1 MIAQRSKCS
10 RNLPLQY
17 MRNVDF
23 GQHYT
28 GSSVASVLTKLLDV
42 RSPATVIDL
51 GVGEGSL
58 LMGANALWGNARL
71 HGVDIDQTSLDL
83 ARQQLGK
90 GTFGRAD
97 CLAAALPSNIRRLF
111 STADVVLCN
120 PPFLELS
127 HPFAKQNT
135 TQDWRLTAEV
145 KFLEISL
152 ELLRHGGSLGIILPD
167 RYVSGPAYR
176 EFRKQLVSTCNVIS
190 VTHLP
195 ASTFKTAEVD
205 AHFLVL
211 RKELP
216 VGAISLQSLGE
227 TGQLG
232 VAIPLAIEFAEE
244 RMDFQYYSGLAH
256 WTNNAVPLSLL
267 LTQDVCRGVES
278 RGRATAQNIF
288 HTTDFK
294 RHPDGLVSVPV
305 HDIVHKTGL
314 AIQGDILIPRV
325 GLRSLHHCAQ
335 VTQGAFTYSDCVFR
349 LRVVPEWQAYVFKY
363 LRSTAGVEIRKL
375 SAHGSCVKIL
385 GKQTLLDLPVP
396 MVAPS
401 QLENL

>member
-1 MIAQRSKCS
+1 
-10 RNLPLQY
+10 

-28 GSSVASVLTKLLDV
+28 GSTVATMLTKLLGV
-42 RSPATVIDL
+42 HSPATVIDL

-71 HGVDIDQTSLDL
+71 HGIDIDQTSLDL

-97 CLAAALPSNIRRLF
+97 CLAAALPSNICKLF

-127 HPFAKQNT
+127 HPFAKQNA

-152 ELLRHGGSLGIILPD
+152 ELLRPGGSLGIILPA
-167 RYVSGPAYR
+167 RYVSGPSYR
-176 EFRKQLVSTCNVIS
+176 AFRRQLVSSCNVVS

-195 ASTFKTAEVD
+195 SSTFKTAEVE

-211 RKELP
+211 RKEPP
-216 VGAISLQSLGE
+216 VGAISLQSLGK
-227 TGQLG
+227 TGQLSA
-232 VAIPLAIEFAEE
+232 AIPLAIDSAEE

-256 WTNNAVPLSLL
+256 WTNSAVPLSLL
-267 LTQDVCRGVES
+267 LTQDVCRGVVS

-294 RHPDGLVSVPV
+294 RYTDGLVSVPI
-305 HDIVHKTGL
+305 HDIRHKTGL

-335 VTQGAFTYSDCVFR
+335 VTEGEFTYSDCVYR
-349 LRVVPEWQAYVFKY
+349 LRVLPEWQAYVFKY
-363 LRSTAGVEIRKL
+363 LRSAAGVEIRKR

-396 MVAPS
+396 MVSPS
-401 QLENL
+401 QLESL

>member
-1 MIAQRSKCS
+1 
-10 RNLPLQY
+10 

-28 GSSVASVLTKLLDV
+28 GSSVASVLTKLLGV

-71 HGVDIDQTSLDL
+71 HGIDIDQTSLDL

-97 CLAAALPSNIRRLF
+97 CLAAALPSNIRKLF

-127 HPFAKQNT
+127 HPFARQNA
-135 TQDWRLTAEV
+135 TQDWRLAAEV

-152 ELLRHGGSLGIILPD
+152 ELLRPGGSLGIILPA
-167 RYVSGPAYR
+167 RYVSGPSYR
-176 EFRKQLVSTCNVIS
+176 EFRRQLVSTCNVVS

-195 ASTFKTAEVD
+195 TSTFKTAEVE

-211 RKELP
+211 RKESP

-232 VAIPLAIEFAEE
+232 EAVSLAIESAEE
-244 RMDFQYYSGLAH
+244 RMDFEYYSGLAH

-278 RGRATAQNIF
+278 RGRATAPSIF

-294 RHPDGLVSVPV
+294 RYPDGLVSVPV
-305 HDIVHKTGL
+305 HDIRHKTGL
-314 AIQGDILIPRV
+314 AVQGDILIPRV
-325 GLRSLHHCAQ
+325 GLSSLHHCVQ
-335 VTQGAFTYSDCVFR
+335 VTEGEFTYSDCVFR
-349 LRVVPEWQAYVFKY
+349 LRVLPEWQSYVFKY
-363 LRSTAGVEIRKL
+363 LRSAAGVEIRKR
-375 SAHGSCVKIL
+375 SAQGSCVKIL

-401 QLENL
+401 ELESL

>member
-1 MIAQRSKCS
+1 
-10 RNLPLQY
+10 
-17 MRNVDF
+17 MRKVDF

-28 GSSVASVLTKLLDV
+28 GSTVASVLTKLLGV

-58 LMGANALWGNARL
+58 LRGANALWGNARL
-71 HGVDIDQTSLDL
+71 HGIDIDQTNLDL

-97 CLAAALPSNIRRLF
+97 CLAAALPSNIRKLF

-127 HPFAKQNT
+127 HPFAKQNA

-152 ELLRHGGSLGIILPD
+152 EMLRPGGSLGIILPA
-167 RYVSGPAYR
+167 RYVSGPSYK
-176 EFRKQLVSTCNVIS
+176 EFRRQLVSTCNVVS

-195 ASTFKTAEVD
+195 SSTFKTADVD

-211 RKELP
+211 RKEAP
-216 VGAISLQSLGE
+216 VGTISLQSMGE
-227 TGQLG
+227 AGQIG
-232 VAIPLAIEFAEE
+232 AAISLAIESAEE
-244 RMDFQYYSGLAH
+244 RMDFQYYSGLAQ
-256 WTNNAVPLSLL
+256 WTNNTVPLALL

-278 RGRATAQNIF
+278 RGSATAKNIF

-294 RHPDGLVSVPV
+294 RYPDGLVSFPI
-305 HDIVHKTGL
+305 HDIRHKTGL
-314 AIQGDILIPRV
+314 AIKGDILIPRV
-325 GLRSLHHCAQ
+325 GLRSLHHCVQ
-335 VTQGAFTYSDCVFR
+335 VMDSAFTYSDCVFR
-349 LRVVPEWQAYVFKY
+349 LRVLPEWQAYVFKY
-363 LRSTAGVEIRKL
+363 LRSAAGVEIRNVTD
-375 SAHGSCVKIL
+375 HCSCLTIF

-401 QLENL
+401 QLERL

>member
-1 MIAQRSKCS
+1 
-10 RNLPLQY
+10 
-17 MRNVDF
+17 MRNVEF

-28 GSSVASVLTKLLDV
+28 GSSVASLLTKLLDV

-58 LMGANALWGNARL
+58 LIGANALWGDAVL
-71 HGVDIDQTSLDL
+71 HGIDIDQASLDF
-83 ARQQLGK
+83 ARQKLGR

-97 CLAAALPSNIRRLF
+97 CLASELPSNVRKLF

-120 PPFLELS
+120 PPFLELC
-127 HPFAKQNT
+127 HPLAIQKSV
-135 TQDWRLTAEV
+135 QDWHLTAEV

-152 ELLRHGGSLGIILPD
+152 ELLRPGGSLGIILPA
-167 RYVSGPAYR
+167 RYVSGPSYKD
-176 EFRKQLVSTCNVIS
+176 FRRQLVSTCNVVS

-195 ASTFKTAEVD
+195 KSTFKTAQVETY
-205 AHFLVL
+205 FLVL

-216 VGAISLQSLGE
+216 TGAISLQSLGAN
-227 TGQLG
+227 GLLG
-232 VAIPLAIEFAEE
+232 VAISLGFEAAVK
-244 RMDFQYYSGLAH
+244 RMDIQYYSGLAH
-256 WTNNAVPLSLL
+256 WIDDAVPLSLL

-278 RGRATAQNIF
+278 RGRATAPNIF

-294 RHPDGLVSVPV
+294 RFPDGLVSLPD
-305 HDIVHKTGL
+305 HDILQKNGL
-314 AIQGDILIPRV
+314 AMRGDILIPRV
-325 GLRSLHHCAQ
+325 GHRSMHHCAQ
-335 VTQGAFTYSDCVFR
+335 VIEGELTYSDCVFR
-349 LRVVPEWQAYVFKY
+349 LRVLPEWRAYVFKY
-363 LRSTAGVEIRKL
+363 LRSAAGVEIRKR

-401 QLENL
+401 QLESL

>member
-1 MIAQRSKCS
+1 
-10 RNLPLQY
+10 

-28 GSSVASVLTKLLDV
+28 GSTVASVLTKLLDV
-42 RSPATVIDL
+42 RNPATVIDL

-58 LMGANALWGNARL
+58 LMGANALWSSARL
-71 HGVDIDQTSLDL
+71 HGIDIDQTSLDV

-97 CLAAALPSNIRRLF
+97 CLGAALPSSIRKLF

-127 HPFAKQNT
+127 HPFAKQNA

-152 ELLRHGGSLGIILPD
+152 ELLRSGGSLGIILPA
-167 RYVSGPAYR
+167 RYVSGPSYR
-176 EFRKQLVSTCNVIS
+176 EFRRRLVSTCNVVSI
-190 VTHLP
+190 THLP
-195 ASTFKTAEVD
+195 ISTFKTAEVE

-216 VGAISLQSLGE
+216 AGAISLHSMGE
-227 TGQLG
+227 AGQLSE
-232 VAIPLAIEFAEE
+232 AISLAFESAED
-244 RMDFQYYSGLAH
+244 RMDFQYYAGLGD
-256 WTNNAVPLSLL
+256 WTKNAVPLSLL
-267 LTQDVCRGVES
+267 LAQDVRRGVVS

-294 RHPDGLVSVPV
+294 RYPDGLVSMPV
-305 HDIVHKTGL
+305 HDIRHNTGL
-314 AIQGDILIPRV
+314 AIKGDILIPRV

-335 VTQGAFTYSDCVFR
+335 VIEGSFTYSDCVFR
-349 LRVVPEWQAYVFKY
+349 LRVLPEWQAYVFKY
-363 LRSTAGVEIRKL
+363 LRSAAGVEIRKC

-396 MVAPS
+396 MVDS
-401 QLENL
+401 IQLENV

>member
-1 MIAQRSKCS
+1 
-10 RNLPLQY
+10 

-28 GSSVASVLTKLLDV
+28 GSSVASALTKLLGV
-42 RSPATVIDL
+42 RSPTTVIDL

-71 HGVDIDQTSLDL
+71 HGIDIDQTSLDL

-97 CLAAALPSNIRRLF
+97 CLAAALPSNIRKLF

-127 HPFAKQNT
+127 HPFAKQNA
-135 TQDWRLTAEV
+135 TQDWRLAAEV

-152 ELLRHGGSLGIILPD
+152 ELLRPGGSLGIILPA
-167 RYVSGPAYR
+167 RYVSGPSYR
-176 EFRKQLVSTCNVIS
+176 EFRRQLVSTCNVVS

-195 ASTFKTAEVD
+195 TSTFKTAEVE

-211 RKELP
+211 RKESPL
-216 VGAISLQSLGE
+216 GAISLQSLGE
-227 TGQLG
+227 TGQFG
-232 VAIPLAIEFAEE
+232 ESIPLAIASSEE
-244 RMDFQYYSGLAH
+244 RMDFQYYAGLAH

-278 RGRATAQNIF
+278 RGRATAPNIF

-294 RHPDGLVSVPV
+294 RYPDGLVSVPV
-305 HDIVHKTGL
+305 HDIRHKTGL
-314 AIQGDILIPRV
+314 AIHGDILIPRV
-325 GLRSLHHCAQ
+325 GLSSLHHCAQ
-335 VTQGAFTYSDCVFR
+335 VIEGEFTYSDCVFR
-349 LRVVPEWQAYVFKY
+349 LRVLPEWQSYVFKY
-363 LRSTAGVEIRKL
+363 LRSAAGIEIRKR

-401 QLENL
+401 QLESL